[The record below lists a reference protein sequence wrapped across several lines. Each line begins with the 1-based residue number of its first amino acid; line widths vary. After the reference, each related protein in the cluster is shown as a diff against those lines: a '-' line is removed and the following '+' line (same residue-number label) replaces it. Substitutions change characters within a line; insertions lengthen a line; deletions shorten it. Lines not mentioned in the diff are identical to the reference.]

1 MSEQVL
7 YQYYDGSG
15 NKTAWIDESWERP
28 YPWFPGGRFLVGQEP
43 GAGSFNQ
50 GEDSAAIPGPTDA
63 NSFAVLEFQEST
75 YDCEWAE
82 DGPQ

>member
-1 MSEQVL
+1 MTEQVL
-7 YQYYDGSG
+7 QQFYDGIG
-15 NKTAWIDESWERP
+15 NKTNWIDESWERP